1 MFPNQRKHILVM
13 SSWFPNRLDAF
24 VGNFVQRFAQLL
36 TSEYQVSVIHTHG
49 DASCTR
55 IEKEIDESDGVFTV
69 RIYHP
74 VSKNKLIHWYW
85 QRKALSV
92 ALDEVEEVD
101 LLFAHVIL
109 NRGLQFVR
117 AKRFYHCQLIVME
130 HASYYRK
137 EIREKFS
144 RLQRRIIKKTSL
156 HINELLACSAFL
168 QEDMKA
174 IFPTTKSTVLP
185 NFVDTELFYPNETK
199 QAGYKR
205 FIHVS
210 TLDESVKDPET
221 LLNGFAL
228 AVNAGNPDIR
238 LTIISDQP
246 SEKWQNLASQL
257 GIERNVTFSGPMNWH
272 EIAEQMRLHDAFL
285 LTSSYETF
293 SIVLAEAWLTGL
305 PTITTPVGIGKDL
318 DPSLGLQIPIGDPQ
332 ALADAVQQLIE
343 NSVSFDVSRIREK
356 GLEYSED
363 KVIAQ
368 LTTIFERH
376 LTDHD

>member
-1 MFPNQRKHILVM
+1 MSPTHRKHILVM

-36 TSEYQVSVIHTHG
+36 TAEYQVSVIHTMG
-49 DASCTR
+49 DATCSR
-55 IEKEIDESDGVFTV
+55 IEKVIDESEGVFTV

-74 VSKNKLIHWYW
+74 ISKNKFMHWYW
-85 QRKALSV
+85 QRKALSI

-117 AKRFYHCQLIVME
+117 AKRYYHCPLIVME

-137 EIREKFS
+137 EISQKFS
-144 RLQRRIIKKTSL
+144 RLQRSIIKRTSL

-185 NFVDTELFYPNETK
+185 NFVDTELFFPNDFK
-199 QAGYKR
+199 SDNYRR

-228 AVNAGNPDIR
+228 AVKAGNPDVQ
-238 LTIISDQP
+238 LTVISDQP
-246 SEKWQNLASQL
+246 SEKWQEMATLL
-257 GIERNVTFSGPMNWH
+257 GIANNVTFAGPMNWN
-272 EIAEQMRLHDAFL
+272 EIAEQMRGHDAFL

-332 ALADAVQQLIE
+332 ALADALQQLM
-343 NSVSFDVSRIREK
+343 NKSVQFDTSVIREK

-363 KVIAQ
+363 KVIEQ
-368 LTTIFERH
+368 LKAIFERH
-376 LTDHD
+376 LVDHE

>member
-1 MFPNQRKHILVM
+1 MFPTQRKHILLM

-49 DASCTR
+49 DPACSR

-74 VSKNKLIHWYW
+74 VSKNKFVHWYW
-85 QRKALSV
+85 QRKALST

-109 NRGLQFVR
+109 NRGLQFIR
-117 AKRFYHCQLIVME
+117 AKHFYHCPLIVME

-137 EIREKFS
+137 EIREKFT
-144 RLQRRIIKKTSL
+144 RIQRRIIKRTSL

-185 NFVDTELFYPNETK
+185 NFVDTELFYPSVTTST
-199 QAGYKR
+199 GYKR
-205 FIHVS
+205 FLHVS

-221 LLNGFAL
+221 LLNGVAL
-228 AVNAGNPDIR
+228 AVKAGYPDLH
-238 LTIISDQP
+238 LTVISDQP
-246 SEKWQNLASQL
+246 SEKWQEMAAQL
-257 GIERNVTFSGPMNWH
+257 GIAGNVTFGGPMSWN
-272 EIAEQMRLHDAFL
+272 EIAEQMRQHDAFL

-318 DPSLGLQIPIGDPQ
+318 DPSLGIQIPIGAPQ
-332 ALADAVQQLIE
+332 ALADALQQLID
-343 NSVSFDVSRIREK
+343 NTIQFDVSVIREK

-363 KVIAQ
+363 KVIGQ
-368 LTTIFERH
+368 LKTIFERH
-376 LTDHD
+376 LIDHD

>member
-1 MFPNQRKHILVM
+1 
-13 SSWFPNRLDAF
+13 
-24 VGNFVQRFAQLL
+24 
-36 TSEYQVSVIHTHG
+36 
-49 DASCTR
+49 
-55 IEKEIDESDGVFTV
+55 
-69 RIYHP
+69 
-74 VSKNKLIHWYW
+74 
-85 QRKALSV
+85 
-92 ALDEVEEVD
+92 
-101 LLFAHVIL
+101 
-109 NRGLQFVR
+109 
-117 AKRFYHCQLIVME
+117 ME

-137 EIREKFS
+137 EISQKFS
-144 RLQRRIIKKTSL
+144 RLQRSIIKRTSL

-185 NFVDTELFYPNETK
+185 NFVDTELFFSNDFKSDNYR
-199 QAGYKR
+199 R

-228 AVNAGNPDIR
+228 AVKAGNPDVQ
-238 LTIISDQP
+238 LTVISDQP
-246 SEKWQNLASQL
+246 SEKWQEMAALL
-257 GIERNVTFSGPMNWH
+257 GIANNVTFVGPMNWN
-272 EIAEQMRLHDAFL
+272 EIAEQMRGHDAFL

-332 ALADAVQQLIE
+332 ALADALQQLM
-343 NSVSFDVSRIREK
+343 NKNVQFDTSVIREK

-368 LTTIFERH
+368 LKAIFERH
-376 LTDHD
+376 LVDHE

>member
-1 MFPNQRKHILVM
+1 MFPTERKHILIM

-36 TSEYQVSVIHTHG
+36 TAEYQVSVIHTLG
-49 DASCTR
+49 DPSCSR

-74 VSKNKLIHWYW
+74 VSKNKLMHWYW
-85 QRKALSV
+85 QRKALNT
-92 ALDEVEEVD
+92 AFNEVEEVD

-117 AKRFYHCQLIVME
+117 AKRFYHCPLIVME

-137 EIREKFS
+137 EISDKFS
-144 RLQRRIIKKTSL
+144 KLQRGIIKRTSL

-185 NFVDTELFYPNETK
+185 NFVDTELFFPNESKTK
-199 QAGYKR
+199 GFRR
-205 FIHVS
+205 FLHVS

-221 LLNGFAL
+221 LLNGVAL
-228 AVNAGNPDIR
+228 AVKAGCSDLQ
-238 LTIISDQP
+238 LTVISDQP
-246 SEKWQNLASQL
+246 SDKWQSLAHAL
-257 GIERNVTFSGPMNWH
+257 GIADKVTFAGPMNWS
-272 EIAEQMRLHDAFL
+272 EIAEQMRQHDAFL

-318 DPSLGLQIPIGDPQ
+318 DPSLGVQIPIGDPE
-332 ALADAVQQLIE
+332 ALAKVLQQLMD
-343 NSVSFDVSRIREK
+343 NSYEFDTSVIREK

-368 LTTIFERH
+368 LKVIFERY
-376 LTDHD
+376 LVDHD

>member
-1 MFPNQRKHILVM
+1 MSPTQRKHILVM

-36 TSEYQVSVIHTHG
+36 TAEYQVSVIHTHG
-49 DASCTR
+49 DPACSR

-85 QRKALSV
+85 QRKALSK

-117 AKRFYHCQLIVME
+117 AKRFYHCPLIVME

-137 EIREKFS
+137 EIREKFG
-144 RLQRRIIKKTSL
+144 RLQRRIIKRTSL

-185 NFVDTELFYPNETK
+185 NFVDTELFYPSEEK
-199 QAGYKR
+199 PAGYTR

-228 AVNAGNPDIR
+228 AVKAGNPDIR
-238 LTIISDQP
+238 LTVISDQP
-246 SEKWQNLASQL
+246 YEKWQEMAASL
-257 GIERNVTFSGPMNWH
+257 GIGGNVSFAGPMEWS
-272 EIAEQMRLHDAFL
+272 EIAAQMRSHDAL
-285 LTSSYETF
+285 LDSRQ
-293 SIVLAEAWLTGL
+293 VRRA
-305 PTITTPVGIGKDL
+305 
-318 DPSLGLQIPIGDPQ
+318 
-332 ALADAVQQLIE
+332 AV
-343 NSVSFDVSRIREK
+343 
-356 GLEYSED
+356 
-363 KVIAQ
+363 
-368 LTTIFERH
+368 
-376 LTDHD
+376 

>member
-1 MFPNQRKHILVM
+1 MSPTQRKHILVM

-36 TSEYQVSVIHTHG
+36 TAEYQVSVIHTHG
-49 DASCTR
+49 DPACSR

-85 QRKALSV
+85 QRKALSK

-117 AKRFYHCQLIVME
+117 AKRFYHCPLIVME

-137 EIREKFS
+137 EIREKFG
-144 RLQRRIIKKTSL
+144 RLQRRIIKRTSL

-185 NFVDTELFYPNETK
+185 NFVDTELFYPSEEK
-199 QAGYKR
+199 PAGYTR

-228 AVNAGNPDIR
+228 AVKAGNPDIR
-238 LTIISDQP
+238 LTVISDQP
-246 SEKWQNLASQL
+246 YEKWQEMAASL
-257 GIERNVTFSGPMNWH
+257 GIGGNVSFAGPMEWS
-272 EIAEQMRLHDAFL
+272 EIAAQMRSHDALL

-318 DPSLGLQIPIGDPQ
+318 DESLGLQIPIGDPQ
-332 ALADAVQQLIE
+332 ALADALQRLIDQAVAFDR
-343 NSVSFDVSRIREK
+343 SVIREK

-368 LTTIFERH
+368 LKPIFEHH
-376 LTDHD
+376 LADHD

>member
-1 MFPNQRKHILVM
+1 MSPTQRKHILVM

-36 TSEYQVSVIHTHG
+36 TAEYQVSVIHTHG
-49 DASCTR
+49 DPACSR

-85 QRKALSV
+85 QRKALSK

-117 AKRFYHCQLIVME
+117 AKRFYHCPLIVME

-137 EIREKFS
+137 EIREKFG
-144 RLQRRIIKKTSL
+144 RLQRRIIKRTSL

-185 NFVDTELFYPNETK
+185 NFVDTELFYPSEEK
-199 QAGYKR
+199 PAGYTR

-228 AVNAGNPDIR
+228 AVKAGNPDIR

-246 SEKWQNLASQL
+246 YEKWQEMAASL
-257 GIERNVTFSGPMNWH
+257 GIGGNVSFAGPMEWS
-272 EIAEQMRLHDAFL
+272 EIAAQMRSHDALL

-318 DPSLGLQIPIGDPQ
+318 DESLGLQIPIGDPQ
-332 ALADAVQQLIE
+332 ALADALQRLIDQAVAFDR
-343 NSVSFDVSRIREK
+343 SVIREK

-368 LTTIFERH
+368 LKPIFEHH
-376 LTDHD
+376 LADHD

>member
-1 MFPNQRKHILVM
+1 MSPTHRKHILVM

-36 TSEYQVSVIHTHG
+36 TSEYQVSVIHTMG
-49 DASCTR
+49 DAACSR
-55 IEKEIDESDGVFTV
+55 IEKVIDESEGVFTV

-74 VSKNKLIHWYW
+74 ISKNKFMHWYW
-85 QRKALSV
+85 QRKALSI

-117 AKRFYHCQLIVME
+117 AKRYYHCPLIVME

-137 EIREKFS
+137 EISQKFS
-144 RLQRRIIKKTSL
+144 RLQRSIIKRTSL

-185 NFVDTELFYPNETK
+185 NFVDTELFFPNDFK
-199 QAGYKR
+199 SDNYRR

-228 AVNAGNPDIR
+228 AVKAGNPDIQ
-238 LTIISDQP
+238 LTVISDQP
-246 SEKWQNLASQL
+246 SEKWQEMAALLEIAN
-257 GIERNVTFSGPMNWH
+257 NVTFAGPMNWN
-272 EIAEQMRLHDAFL
+272 EIAEQMRGHDAFL

-293 SIVLAEAWLTGL
+293 SIVLAEAWLTGM
-305 PTITTPVGIGKDL
+305 PTVTTPVGIGKDL

-332 ALADAVQQLIE
+332 ALADALQQLI
-343 NSVSFDVSRIREK
+343 NKSVQFDTSVIREK

-368 LTTIFERH
+368 LKAIFEHH
-376 LTDHD
+376 LVDHE

>member
-1 MFPNQRKHILVM
+1 M

-36 TSEYQVSVIHTHG
+36 TAEYQVSVIHTMG
-49 DASCTR
+49 DAACSR
-55 IEKEIDESDGVFTV
+55 IEKVIDESEGVFTV

-74 VSKNKLIHWYW
+74 ISKNKFMHWYW
-85 QRKALSV
+85 QRKALSI

-117 AKRFYHCQLIVME
+117 AKRYYHCPLIVME

-137 EIREKFS
+137 EISQKFS
-144 RLQRRIIKKTSL
+144 RLQRSIIKRTSL

-185 NFVDTELFYPNETK
+185 NFVDTELFFSNDFKSDNYR
-199 QAGYKR
+199 R

-228 AVNAGNPDIR
+228 AVKAGNPDVQ
-238 LTIISDQP
+238 LTVISDQP
-246 SEKWQNLASQL
+246 SEKWQEMAALL
-257 GIERNVTFSGPMNWH
+257 GIANNVTFVGPMNWN
-272 EIAEQMRLHDAFL
+272 EIAEQMRGHDAFL

-318 DPSLGLQIPIGDPQ
+318 DPSLGLQIPIGNPQ
-332 ALADAVQQLIE
+332 ALADALQQLM
-343 NSVSFDVSRIREK
+343 NKNVQFDTSVIREK

-368 LTTIFERH
+368 LKAIFERH
-376 LTDHD
+376 LVDHE

>member
-1 MFPNQRKHILVM
+1 MFPTQRKHILLM

-36 TSEYQVSVIHTHG
+36 TSEYQVSVIHTLG
-49 DASCTR
+49 DPACSR

-69 RIYHP
+69 RVYHP
-74 VSKNKLIHWYW
+74 VSQNKLMHWYW
-85 QRKALSV
+85 QRRALNT
-92 ALDEVEEVD
+92 AFNEVEEVD

-117 AKRFYHCQLIVME
+117 AKHFYHCPLIVME

-137 EIREKFS
+137 EISDKFGK
-144 RLQRRIIKKTSL
+144 LQRGIIKRTSL

-185 NFVDTELFYPNETK
+185 NFVDTELFYPNEVKST
-199 QAGYKR
+199 GYNR
-205 FIHVS
+205 FLHVS

-221 LLNGFAL
+221 LLNGVAL
-228 AVNAGNPDIR
+228 AIKAGYSDLQ
-238 LTIISDQP
+238 LTVISDQP
-246 SEKWQNLASQL
+246 SDKWQSLAESL
-257 GIERNVTFSGPMNWH
+257 EIAGNVTFAGPMSWS
-272 EIAEQMRLHDAFL
+272 EIAEQMRQHDAFL

-318 DPSLGLQIPIGDPQ
+318 DPSLGIQIPIGDPQ
-332 ALADAVQQLIE
+332 ALAEAVQQLID
-343 NSVSFDVSRIREK
+343 NSVQFDTSLIREK

-363 KVIAQ
+363 NVIAQ
-368 LTTIFERH
+368 LKVILERH
-376 LTDHD
+376 LVDHE

>member
-1 MFPNQRKHILVM
+1 MSPTHRKHILVM

-36 TSEYQVSVIHTHG
+36 TSEYQVSVIHTMG
-49 DASCTR
+49 DAACSR

-74 VSKNKLIHWYW
+74 ISKNKFMHWYW
-85 QRKALSV
+85 QRKALNI

-117 AKRFYHCQLIVME
+117 AKRYYHCPLIVME

-137 EIREKFS
+137 EISEKFS
-144 RLQRRIIKKTSL
+144 RLQRSIIKRTSL

-185 NFVDTELFYPNETK
+185 NFVNTELFFPNDFKTDNY
-199 QAGYKR
+199 QR

-228 AVNAGNPDIR
+228 AVKAGNPDIQ
-238 LTIISDQP
+238 LTVISDQP
-246 SEKWQNLASQL
+246 SEKWQEMATMLEIAN
-257 GIERNVTFSGPMNWH
+257 NVTFAGPMSWN
-272 EIAEQMRLHDAFL
+272 EIAEQMRAHDAFL

-332 ALADAVQQLIE
+332 ALADALQQLI
-343 NSVSFDVSRIREK
+343 NNAVQFNTSVIREK

-368 LTTIFERH
+368 LKTIFERH
-376 LTDHD
+376 IVDHE